1 MYKLNTYSY
10 KKEIIKA
17 INRKKLAAI
26 SFGGGNKVA
35 AIS

>member
-26 SFGGGNKVA
+26 SFGGGGIK
-35 AIS
+35 